1 MLAVADAFGLGSARR
16 RRGVKISDTAWDSVV
31 VGAGVAGGVAAAML
45 AEQGRRVLLIEK
57 SAWPREK
64 VCGGCLNAAA
74 VEVLREIG
82 IGAALRR
89 AEPIDSVVWHV
100 GRRSLELAIP
110 REAAVSRADLDAAIV
125 LEAKRRGCEFLSGF
139 SAMLLPPV
147 VGDSFRTLKLQR
159 ADEAAII
166 RAGVVLACDGIGGT
180 LLAGEPWARWHISP
194 GASMGVSGTCETCPD
209 EIGRGAIHMHVG
221 NKGYVGIVRMI
232 GSRAH
237 LAASLDPAACRSAG
251 GPLNL
256 VREIL
261 GASGKSLGANLD
273 SLRIRGTGALTRHRE
288 HLGSNRVLAV
298 GDACGYVEP
307 FTGEGMAW
315 AAIGAREVVKMLPA
329 PDESWPEDL
338 PTRWRIRHHEIIG
351 RRQRWCRGM
360 QPMMHHPAIAAAG
373 ILVGSAVPAIA
384 RWIAAAVCKP
394 RQKEIFNDSPGRFR
408 FQRDR
413 TEISDGNTGD
423 RDGDAGVHVAGG
435 DT

>member
-1 MLAVADAFGLGSARR
+1 MANDPGVGSARR
-16 RRGVKISDTAWDSVV
+16 QRGVKISDAYWDAVV

-45 AEQGRRVLLIEK
+45 AEQGWRVLLVEK

-82 IGAALRR
+82 IDAALWR

-100 GRRSLELAIP
+100 GRRSLELTIP
-110 REAAVSRADLDAAIV
+110 REAAVSRADLDAAIA
-125 LEAKRRGCEFLSGF
+125 LEANRRGCEFLSEF
-139 SAMLLPPV
+139 SATLLPLAA
-147 VGDSFRTLKLQR
+147 GDSFRALKLQS
-159 ADEAAII
+159 ADVTAII

-194 GASMGVSGTCETCPD
+194 GAWMGVSGTCEISPG
-209 EIGRGAIHMHVG
+209 EFRPGAIHMHVG
-221 NKGYVGIVRMI
+221 TNGYVGMVRRPE
-232 GSRAH
+232 SRGH

-251 GPLNL
+251 GPVNL

-261 GASGKSLGANLD
+261 ASGAEPLAANLEL
-273 SLRIRGTGALTRHRE
+273 LRIRGTGALTRRRE
-288 HLGSNRVLAV
+288 HLGGHRVLVV

-315 AAIGAREVVKMLPA
+315 AAIGARQVVTMLPT
-329 PDESWPEDL
+329 PDESWPQDL

-373 ILVGSAVPAIA
+373 ILVGSAMPAIA
-384 RWIAAAVCKP
+384 KWIAATVCKP
-394 RQKEIFNDSPGRFR
+394 RQKEICNDSPGRFR

-413 TEISDGNTGD
+413 IKIGDGHIGD
-423 RDGDAGVHVAGG
+423 RDGDAGVHVAGA
-435 DT
+435 DP